1 MGPPLGRHFPIG
13 PDVLSRRLEL
23 VSLLDVV
30 LQGGVGDKLIV
41 ADAAIILTSVPQV
54 ILDGFHILP
63 VLVDF
68 INAISCRLLVGLG
81 DDLMSLYSL
90 RL

>member
-1 MGPPLGRHFPIG
+1 MGPPLRRHFPAG
-13 PDVLSRRLEL
+13 PDVLGRRLEL
-23 VSLLDVV
+23 VRLLDVV
-30 LQGGVGDKLIV
+30 LKGKVGDKLFI
-41 ADAAIILTSVPQV
+41 ADAAIKLASVPQV
-54 ILDGFHILP
+54 LLDGFHILP